1 MGKYEYRERPPT
13 GGWVLEVRKGES
25 HKGNIRKNPTTG
37 RYQFYRGSRN
47 AIRPS
52 IEESDIET
60 LKKRIEELNL

>member
-1 MGKYEYRERPPT
+1 MGKYEYKERPST
-13 GGWVLEVRKGES
+13 GGWVLEVWKGES

-52 IEESDIET
+52 IEESVLET
-60 LKKRIEELNL
+60 LKERIEDLSL

>member
-1 MGKYEYRERPPT
+1 MGKYEYRERPST
-13 GGWVLEVRKGES
+13 GGWILEVRKGRF

-37 RYQFYRGSRN
+37 RYQFYRGSYN

-60 LKKRIEELNL
+60 LKERIDELSL